1 VRRALAGLLSVAAL
15 SACGSGPGP
24 VAVDPP
30 KITAGGVAGV
40 CDRLA
45 AALPAKVDDLHR
57 RRTDPVA
64 TTAAAWGNPPVVLRC
79 GVGLPPGLTA
89 TSQLSGVNEV
99 DWYVDEQPTQR
110 VWTTFARA
118 ADVEVTIPDS
128 HDPAVGPIVDLAAA
142 IKATDP
148 KVTPPHLQV
157 GVSPS
162 QSP

>member
-1 VRRALAGLLSVAAL
+1 MAA
-15 SACGSGPGP
+15 
-24 VAVDPP
+24 
-30 KITAGGVAGV
+30 V

-45 AALPAKVDDLHR
+45 TALPAKVDDLHR
-57 RRTDPVA
+57 RRTDPAA
-64 TTAAAWGNPPVVLRC
+64 TTVAAWGDPPVVLRC
-79 GVGLPPGLTA
+79 GVGPPAGLTA

-118 ADVEVTIPDS
+118 ADVEVTIPNS
-128 HDPAVGPIVDLAAA
+128 HSPAVGPVVDLATA

-157 GVSPS
+157 SASQTPSP
-162 QSP
+162 